1 MKTIQKGNDI
11 KRMKDEDAEVYVK
24 SRGYKYVPKS
34 VFKEATRP
42 AKKEEKNS
50 EIGETKPTKKSKK
63 DS

>member
-1 MKTIQKGNDI
+1 MKTIQKGDDI
-11 KRMKDEDAEVYVK
+11 KRMKDEDAEAYVK

-34 VFKEATRP
+34 VYKEATRP

-50 EIGETKPTKKSKK
+50 EMDETKSTKKSKK

>member
-1 MKTIQKGNDI
+1 MKTIQKGEDI

-34 VFKEATRP
+34 VYKEATRP

-50 EIGETKPTKKSKK
+50 ETDETKSTKKSKK
-63 DS
+63 DN

>member
-1 MKTIQKGNDI
+1 MKTIQKGDDI
-11 KRMKDEDAEVYVK
+11 KRMKDEDAEAYVK

-34 VFKEATRP
+34 VYKEATRP

-50 EIGETKPTKKSKK
+50 EVDETKSIKKSKK

>member
-1 MKTIQKGNDI
+1 MKTIQKGDDI

-34 VFKEATRP
+34 VYKEATRP
-42 AKKEEKNS
+42 TKKEEKNS
-50 EIGETKPTKKSKK
+50 EVDETKSTKKSKK

>member
-1 MKTIQKGNDI
+1 MKTIQKGDDI
-11 KRMKDEDAEVYVK
+11 KRMKDEDAETYVK

-34 VFKEATRP
+34 VYKEATRP

>member
-1 MKTIQKGNDI
+1 MKTIQKGDDI

-34 VFKEATRP
+34 VYKEATRP

-50 EIGETKPTKKSKK
+50 EADETKSTKKSKK

>member
-1 MKTIQKGNDI
+1 MKTIQKGDDI

-34 VFKEATRP
+34 VYKEATRP
-42 AKKEEKNS
+42 AKKEEKNP
-50 EIGETKPTKKSKK
+50 EVDETKSTKKSKK